1 MFLSPNSARK
11 EPAETIYPGKP
22 LQQDE
27 IRLIS
32 LQPGRWNDQITCEL
46 TNVPLDA
53 SRYRALS
60 YVWGSQKVVRTIRL
74 NGHAYSVTVNLES
87 ALRHL
92 REKYKEGLVLWV
104 DALYVFSVG
113 MCKGRPQS
121 KVDLTCRCIN
131 QKDIQERTEQVQL
144 MDRIYEKCYEGI
156 VYLGDQ
162 LENKALS
169 ADPPP
174 VLHFDR
180 DEPLP
185 GGERNS
191 NAKSYSYR
199 MPAIHRVFTLFWDL
213 SRSQHLYEIPV
224 FGGVWWEKSWSDL
237 KRGNKNRLELFEALR
252 RFMQPPFTPWFNRIW
267 VVQEV
272 TAPCN
277 VVVVYGTVSAPWTMF
292 ATAASEY
299 KKHSTTCCADIA
311 HGIPKDEEK
320 TLTDSCNKVSD
331 IHALRIVQHAVE
343 RRSFGGERE
352 DEFMS
357 LLGLLRRFRDRKASD
372 PRDKVYALLSMART
386 PHDRAPLLPD
396 YSLSE
401 VEVFTQATME
411 SIYATE
417 SLSVFSTEL
426 GRKFRKDLP
435 SWVPDWGAPGG
446 NTYASRTEAMYLYH
460 ACLEKATPTSV
471 RLNHSVLQLKGKL
484 IFRVAGVGE
493 VMWGDNADHC
503 QETLRMWWSLYLQYM
518 LSRRMWQD
526 FYCHWFQNFLPER
539 DQATTRD
546 SARPCFR
553 TFWQTICADVMYE
566 SQTNSDVRR
575 TQPQDELNF
584 AAWASFP
591 GVPFFREKN
600 ESFEFNW
607 TKPLDILRCVLFLW
621 PDEFVL
627 DSCVQ
632 STTDHTKRFYPSK
645 LVKDPL
651 EGARVLDQLVAY
663 LDPSFHR
670 AEIFEGTFKIRS
682 DAPWKKLL
690 IRAREYLLLSYGDNA
705 ELDLKKRASF
715 LPAIDKSIITATR
728 ARRLICGNGLIGLGP
743 ANTERGDEVYLL
755 TGGKTPFVLR
765 RSKPLEIHED
775 GKEANVGPRFE
786 IIGDCYVQG
795 WMDGMAENS
804 SSSEWIDISFV

>member
-446 NTYASRTEAMYLYH
+446 NTYASRTEAMYLYQ
-460 ACLEKATPTSV
+460 ACLEKATPMLV
-471 RLNHSVLQLKGKL
+471 RLSHSVLRLKGRR
-484 IFRVAGVGE
+484 IARVTRVGE
-493 VMWGDNADHC
+493 VMWGDNVAHC
-503 QETLRMWWSLYLQYM
+503 QETLKGWWDLVSQCKQDWLHRHVYSHQGSQSSN
-518 LSRRMWQD
+518 SRDEMTK
-526 FYCHWFQNFLPER
+526 
-539 DQATTRD
+539 AA
-546 SARPCFR
+546 SSCFR
-553 TFWQTICADVMYE
+553 TFWNIICADVIHDPQANL
-566 SQTNSDVRR
+566 SIRR
-575 TQPQDELNF
+575 AKPQDELTF

-591 GVPFFREKN
+591 YTPFFHSHREPPFYC
-600 ESFEFNW
+600 SDW
-607 TKPLDILRCVLFLW
+607 GKPLDVLRCMSFLW
-621 PDEFVL
+621 PDEFIM
-627 DSCVQ
+627 DAGSQ
-632 STTDHTKRFYPSK
+632 NTGDHAKRFYPTK
-645 LVKDPL
+645 LLRDPL
-651 EGARVLDQLVAY
+651 EGARVINELVTN
-663 LDPSFHR
+663 LSSFVDR

-682 DAPWKKLL
+682 DAPWKKLVVQ
-690 IRAREYLLLSYGDNA
+690 AREYLLLSYGDDA
-705 ELDLKKRASF
+705 ELDVKKRAN
-715 LPAIDKSIITATR
+715 LIPAIDKSIITATLS
-728 ARRLICGNGLIGLGP
+728 RRLICGTGLVGLGP

-755 TGGKTPFVLR
+755 VGAKTPFVLR
-765 RSKPLEIHED
+765 RTQPGEIHED
-775 GKEANVGPRFE
+775 GKEVNVGSRFE
-786 IIGDCYVQG
+786 IVGDCYVQG
-795 WMDGMAENS
+795 WMDGIAEDS
-804 SSSEWIDISFV
+804 PSSEWVDISLV